1 MAFAAGKAYPI
12 LLQMSETNPEAK
24 KLLDDLNN
32 ISQEEYTTRM
42 GKLLQTNPNLKNA
55 MESKDKLPKKE
66 HENAKKPEEGNLEK
80 LVKNP
85 PTKDYAEMLNTIK
98 NDGLRKAFQEHVYAP
113 NKEALKQM
121 NIDII
126 NNYYNKNPE
135 FIETLV
141 KVFDIAPIKVDS
153 SDNCSYYR
161 PFTNSIT
168 LWGNGELTR
177 TLVHEV
183 GHYVDWNM
191 GKTLKEKG
199 LINVESWRSAKISEH
214 WIHPVK
220 KKTLWQMA
228 KKELTDFL
236 YKGEGYQ
243 AVINEVFA
251 NVAEIET
258 DIQTRIINKQTGERV
273 PKAYALSRHLFIK
286 KKRHDITDDDII
298 NQIDTNLV
306 PKETIDRIRE
316 KALKP
321 GDTLIE
327 ESSKWVKGETGKDSE
342 IVYSYV
348 DKSYPEYSS
357 DVEILVNAFNKI
369 IPKIKEQKRN
379 NFESVFVGDKRR
391 YYLQKHFLLSNL
403 GVNKISNQIADIM
416 TAVFPDMYNKGTK
429 NCHAA
434 SYMKGPNG
442 KGASELFAYL
452 HEAQFETEFS
462 NDKRHREQ
470 MRKYLPET
478 MAMFDDLYKILKED
492 DNILNKHHEDI

>member
-12 LLQMSETNPEAK
+12 LLQMSENNPEAK

-42 GKLLQTNPNLKNA
+42 GKLLQTNPDLKNA
-55 MESKDKLPKKE
+55 MESKDKLPKQE

-85 PTKDYAEMLNTIK
+85 PTKDYAEVLNTIK
-98 NDGLRKAFQEHVYAP
+98 NDGLRKAFQEYIYLP

-121 NIDII
+121 NIERI
-126 NNYYNKNPE
+126 NNYYNDNPE
-135 FIETLV
+135 FSETLF
-141 KVFDIAPIKVDS
+141 KVFNIAPMRVDS

-161 PFTNSIT
+161 PITNSIT
-168 LWGNGELTR
+168 LWGVGELTS
-177 TLVHEV
+177 TLVHEI

-199 LINVESWRSAKISEH
+199 LINVESWRSARISEH

-236 YKGEGYQ
+236 YKGEGYD
-243 AVINEVFA
+243 AVINDVYGY
-251 NVAEIET
+251 VAEIET
-258 DIQTRIINKQTGERV
+258 DFHTRIINKETKERV
-273 PKAYALSRHLFIK
+273 PKAYILSRNLFIK
-286 KKRHDITDDDII
+286 KKKHNLSDDDII
-298 NQIDTNLV
+298 SQIDTNVV

-321 GDTLIE
+321 AETLIE
-327 ESSKWVKGETGKDSE
+327 ENEKFVKGKPGEDSE

-369 IPKIKEQKRN
+369 VPKLKEQNKQS
-379 NFESVFVGDKRR
+379 FESEYVGDKRR
-391 YYLQKHFLLSNL
+391 YFLQKHFLYSSL
-403 GVNKISNQIADIM
+403 GVNKISNQIADVM
-416 TAVFPDMYNKGTK
+416 TAVFPDMYNKGRKRT
-429 NCHAA
+429 HAA

-442 KGASELFAYL
+442 KGAEELFAYL

-462 NDKRHREQ
+462 NDKKHKEQ
-470 MRKYLPET
+470 MKKYLPET

-492 DNILNKHHEDI
+492 DKILNKHHGDI